1 MNLFESIKSNLNES
15 NFGLDFE
22 KNIPH
27 DMRFKHYDFV
37 SVTDDFGREK
47 GESLYW
53 VTQEP
58 FDDLDLEHFRD
69 AFVDTPYSDAYV
81 TVRDLSSYDLNSD
94 KDEGVLVHI
103 TKDGKIDSN
112 SYMKIANENG
122 WFNESVKFNEASDGS
137 TELKFDLI
145 DAVKSGVRKYKRSL
159 DGVVL
164 DVVNKALD
172 YTKNYFNTE
181 DGRNSLNFICKES
194 DSPVIKLSDTYKV
207 IDVPKGSIT
216 ATPSIAREIN
226 NARPLDKE
234 KYGVLMNAL
243 DDIITDIGSNEAQL
257 KDLRDEVVSEFN
269 RALGLK
275 ESEKLNEGAQPFA
288 NVGDGK
294 YAKEVFNKLVD
305 EATYECGHDPYNGT
319 ISTTNFGGSV
329 IKIADTYSEEADVKA
344 KEYIEK
350 DDNGEKWVSK
360 CLDLGELPD
369 QPGVHRYVFY
379 GWAAI

>member
-1 MNLFESIKSNLNES
+1 MNLYEGIKSKLSES
-15 NFGLDFE
+15 DFGIDFE

-27 DMRFKHYDFV
+27 RMRFKHYDFV
-37 SVTDDFGREK
+37 STYDDYGREK
-47 GESLYW
+47 GQSLYW

-58 FDDLDLEHFRD
+58 FDDLDLEQFRD
-69 AFVDTPYSDAYV
+69 AFVDTGYSDAYV
-81 TVRDLSSYDLNSD
+81 TVRDLSSYDFNSD

-103 TKDGKIDSN
+103 TKDGNIDSD
-112 SYMKIANENG
+112 SYMEIANENG
-122 WFNESVKFNEASDGS
+122 WFNEA
-137 TELKFDLI
+137 
-145 DAVKSGVRKYKRSL
+145 
-159 DGVVL
+159 
-164 DVVNKALD
+164 
-172 YTKNYFNTE
+172 
-181 DGRNSLNFICKES
+181 

-226 NARPLDKE
+226 SARPLDKE

-257 KDLRDEVVSEFN
+257 KDLRDEVISEFN
-269 RALGLK
+269 RALGFK

-288 NVGDGK
+288 QVGDGK
-294 YAKEVFNKLVD
+294 SAKEVFNKLVD

-319 ISTTNFGGSV
+319 ISTTNFGGSNV

-350 DDNGEKWVSK
+350 DDNGEKWISK